1 MEKPNEVENPQDYPI
16 HWIETIGKQ
25 IEKRN
30 TEQII
35 LATGKTPSGYIH
47 LGIMRELLICD
58 GLYRIFK
65 NKGKNVRFVL
75 FIDDLDAAK
84 RFPGY
89 IPKIFA
95 KKYLGQPFHLI
106 PNPIIED
113 ERSYGRF
120 FGDNLISTF
129 SELGLSADVIWTH
142 DLYETKEMEEMIR
155 IGLRKNDLAKEII
168 AKYLT
173 SSMTKDQK
181 ESYISQQKNWMG
193 TMVICEKCKCTQK
206 KLKDGTI
213 IPNRVLSFDEE
224 KDECLYHC
232 PKCGFENNI
241 KISSG
246 QIKLNW
252 RLDWPAKWKIY
263 NTSCEPAGKDHCTPG
278 GSYDTGLELCQKIFN
293 YQGPI
298 KVAYEWVRLGD
309 KDMGTSKGVVF
320 TPDKFLELADPEILR
335 MLIYQ
340 TNISKHL
347 SIRIE
352 ELEQYYNE
360 YDRYERIF
368 FGLTRA
374 NSEQELREIKLLYP
388 LFQAKNLPEK
398 RPVRLPFKFLTVLA
412 QLDPIFCRKMIMN
425 KAQEYLKNE
434 GIEQK
439 LDIDSFNHR
448 IEKVTN
454 WLNYLNKLIEEEK
467 NPQEKKKLRNKAI
480 FFSIPE
486 SISSEVKAK
495 IDDSQKDAFKSFLEQ
510 IGKISK
516 LTEENIKEIMINLR
530 NDLKIKPMKIFQAF
544 YLIILGE
551 KKGPRL
557 SPLLTM
563 LDKDWIEK
571 RILESLSL

>member
-1 MEKPNEVENPQDYPI
+1 MEKPNQVEKPQDYSI
-16 HWIETIGKQ
+16 HWIETISKQ

-30 TEQII
+30 VDQII

-65 NKGKNVRFVL
+65 NKGKNVKFVL

-84 RFPGY
+84 RFPSY
-89 IPKIFA
+89 IPQNFSKI
-95 KKYLGQPFHLI
+95 YLGHPFLSI

-113 ERSYGRF
+113 ERSYARY
-120 FGDNLISTF
+120 FGDKLISTF
-129 SELGLSADVIWTH
+129 SDLGISAEVIWTH
-142 DLYETKEMEEMIR
+142 DLYETKEMKEMIR
-155 IGLRKNDLAKEII
+155 IGLRKNDLVKEIV

-173 SSMTKDQK
+173 SSMTEDQK
-181 ESYISQQKNWMG
+181 ELYLNQQKNWMG
-193 TMVICEKCKCTQK
+193 AMVICEKCKCTQK

-213 IPNRVLSFDEE
+213 IPNRVLSFDEK
-224 KDECLYHC
+224 KDECFYHC

-278 GSYDTGLELCQKIFN
+278 GSYDTGLDLCQKIFG
-293 YQGPI
+293 YQGPV

-360 YDRYERIF
+360 YDRYEKIYF
-368 FGLTRA
+368 ELIPA
-374 NSEQELREIKLLYP
+374 KSEQELREIKLIYP
-388 LFQAKNLPEK
+388 LMQVKDVPEK
-398 RPVRLPFKFLTVLA
+398 RLIRLPFKLLTVLA
-412 QLDPIFCRKMIMN
+412 QLKPIFGNKMIID

-439 LDIDSFNHR
+439 LDIDSFNQR
-448 IEKVTN
+448 IEKITN
-454 WLNYLNKLIEEEK
+454 WLIFLEKLIENEK

-486 SISSEVKAK
+486 NISNEVKTQ
-495 IDDSQKDAFKSFLEQ
+495 IDESQKEALKSFLEQ
-510 IGKISK
+510 ISNISK
-516 LTEENIKEIMINLR
+516 LTEENIKEIMINIR
-530 NDLKIKPMKIFQAF
+530 NDLNIKPMKIFQAF
-544 YLIILGE
+544 YFVILGK

-563 LDKDWIEK
+563 LDKNWIEK
-571 RILESLSL
+571 RISDSLH

>member
-1 MEKPNEVENPQDYPI
+1 MEKPNEVEKPQNYPI
-16 HWIETIGKQ
+16 HWIETISKQ

-30 TEQII
+30 ADQIL

-58 GLYRIFK
+58 GLFRIFK

-84 RFPGY
+84 RFPSY
-89 IPKIFA
+89 IPQNFS
-95 KKYLGQPFHLI
+95 KKYLGLPFHLI
-106 PNPIIED
+106 PNPILED
-113 ERSYGRF
+113 DRSYARF

-129 SELGLSADVIWTH
+129 QELGISVEVIWTH
-142 DLYETKEMEEMIR
+142 NLYETNDMKEIIR
-155 IGLRKNDLAKEII
+155 IGLRKNDLVKEII
-168 AKYLT
+168 AKYIT
-173 SSMTKDQK
+173 SSMTEDQK
-181 ESYISQQKNWMG
+181 EAYLNQQKKWMG
-193 TMVICEKCKCTQK
+193 AMVICEKCKCTQK

-213 IPNRVLSFDEE
+213 IPNRVLSFNEE
-224 KDECLYHC
+224 KDECFYHC
-232 PKCGFENNI
+232 PKCGYENKI

-360 YDRYERIF
+360 YDRYEKIY
-368 FGLTRA
+368 FGLTPA
-374 NSEQELREIKLLYP
+374 NSEQELKEIKLLYP
-388 LFQAKNLPEK
+388 LMQAKDLPEK

-412 QLDPIFCRKMIMN
+412 QLEPIFGKKMIIN
-425 KAQEYLKNE
+425 KAKEYLKNE
-434 GIEQK
+434 GIKQK
-439 LDIDSFNHR
+439 LDIVSFNQR
-448 IEKVTN
+448 IKKMTN
-454 WLNYLNKLIEEEK
+454 WLNYLKELIEKEK

-486 SISSEVKAK
+486 NISKEVKAK
-495 IDDSQKDAFKSFLEQ
+495 IDDSQKEALKAFLKQ
-510 IGKISK
+510 IGKLSE
-516 LTEENIKEIMINLR
+516 LTEENIKDTMVNLR

-544 YLIILGE
+544 YLVILGE

-557 SPLLTM
+557 SPLLIM
-563 LDKDWIEK
+563 LDKSWIEK
-571 RILESLSL
+571 RISDSLH

>member
-1 MEKPNEVENPQDYPI
+1 MEKPSEVEKPQDYPI
-16 HWIETIGKQ
+16 HWIETISKQ

-30 TEQII
+30 ADQIV
-35 LATGKTPSGYIH
+35 LATGKTPSAYVH

-65 NKGKNVRFVL
+65 NRGKKVKFVL

-84 RFPGY
+84 RFPSY
-89 IPKIFA
+89 IPKDFS
-95 KKYLGQPFHLI
+95 KKYLGYPFISI
-106 PNPIIED
+106 PNPFLED
-113 ERSYGRF
+113 ERSYARF

-129 SELGLSADVIWTH
+129 PEMGISAEVIWTH
-142 DLYETKEMEEMIR
+142 NLYETDEMKEMIR
-155 IGLRKNDLAKEII
+155 IGLRKNDLVKEII

-173 SSMTKDQK
+173 SSMTEDQK
-181 ESYISQQKNWMG
+181 ESYLKQQENWMG
-193 TMVICEKCKCTQK
+193 AMVICEKCKCNK
-206 KLKDGTI
+206 KKQKDGTVL
-213 IPNRVLSFDEE
+213 PNRVLSFNEE
-224 KDECLYHC
+224 KDECFYHC

-241 KISSG
+241 KLSSG

-278 GSYDTGLELCQKIFN
+278 GSYDTGLELCQKIYD

-320 TPDKFLELADPEILR
+320 TPEKFLKIADPEILR

-360 YDRYERIF
+360 YDRYERIY
-368 FGLTRA
+368 FGLSPA

-388 LFQAKNLPEK
+388 LFQPKGLPEK
-398 RPVRLPFKFLTVLA
+398 TPVRLPFKLLTVLA
-412 QLDPIFCRKMIMN
+412 QLEPIFGKKMIIN
-425 KAQEYLKNE
+425 KAKEYLNNE
-434 GIEQK
+434 GIKQK
-439 LDIDSFNHR
+439 LDINYFNLR
-448 IEKVTN
+448 IKKITN
-454 WLNYLNKLIEEEK
+454 WLKYLRELIEEEK
-467 NPQEKKKLRNKAI
+467 NPKEKKKLRNKAI

-486 SISSEVKAK
+486 NLSNEVKAK
-495 IDDSQKDAFKSFLEQ
+495 IDDSQKEALKAFLEQ
-510 IGKISK
+510 IRNLSE
-516 LTEENIKEIMINLR
+516 LTEENIKEIMVNLR
-530 NDLKIKPMKIFQAF
+530 NDLEIKPMKIFQAF
-544 YLIILGE
+544 YLVILGE

-557 SPLLTM
+557 SPLLIM
-563 LDKDWIEK
+563 LDKNWIEK
-571 RILESLSL
+571 RISDLLH

>member
-1 MEKPNEVENPQDYPI
+1 MEKPNEVEKPQDYPI
-16 HWIETIGKQ
+16 HWIETISKQ

-30 TEQII
+30 SDKII

-65 NKGKNVRFVL
+65 NKGKNVRFIL

-89 IPKIFA
+89 IPKIYA
-95 KKYLGQPFHLI
+95 NKYLGQPFYLI
-106 PNPIIED
+106 PNPILED
-113 ERSYGRF
+113 DRSYARF
-120 FGDNLISTF
+120 FGDDLISTF
-129 SELGLSADVIWTH
+129 SEIGISADVIWTH
-142 DLYETKEMEEMIR
+142 NLYKTKEMKEMIR
-155 IGLRKNDLAKEII
+155 IGLQKNDLVKEII

-173 SSMTKDQK
+173 NSMTEDQK
-181 ESYISQQKNWMG
+181 DSYLNQQKNWMG
-193 TMVICEKCKCTQK
+193 AMVICEKCNCTQK

-232 PKCGFENNI
+232 PKCGYKNTI
-241 KISSG
+241 KISSD

-252 RLDWPAKWKIY
+252 RLDWPAKWKFY
-263 NTSCEPAGKDHCTPG
+263 KATCEPAGKDHCTPG
-278 GSYDTGLELCQKIFN
+278 GSYDTGLELCQKIFG
-293 YQGPI
+293 YEGPI

-320 TPDKFLELADPEILR
+320 TPKKFLEIADPEILR

-360 YDRYERIF
+360 YDRYERIY
-368 FGLTRA
+368 FGFTPA

-388 LFQAKNLPEK
+388 LLQAKSLPER
-398 RPVRLPFKFLTVLA
+398 RPIRFPFKFLTVLA
-412 QLDPIFCRKMIMN
+412 QLEPIFGGKMILDR
-425 KAQEYLKNE
+425 AQEYLKNK
-434 GIEQK
+434 GIKQK
-439 LDIDSFNHR
+439 LNIDYFNQR
-448 IEKVTN
+448 IEKITN
-454 WLNYLNKLIEEEK
+454 WLNYLSKLIEEEK

-486 SISSEVKAK
+486 SISNEVKAK
-495 IDDSQKDAFKSFLEQ
+495 IEDSQKDALKLFLEQ

-516 LTEENIKEIMINLR
+516 LTEENVKEIMINLR

-563 LDKDWIEK
+563 LDKNWIEK
-571 RILESLSL
+571 RIIDSLSL